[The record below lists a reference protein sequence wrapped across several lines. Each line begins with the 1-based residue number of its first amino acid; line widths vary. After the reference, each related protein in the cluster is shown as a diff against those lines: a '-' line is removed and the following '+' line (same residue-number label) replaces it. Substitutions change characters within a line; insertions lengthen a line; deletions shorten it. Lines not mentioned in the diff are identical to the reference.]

1 MPEPDYGVSLSAPTT
16 SINPK
21 PKTSSASVPKEKSFF
36 EKLKDSVTGPP
47 TAAAQAAADAFHAN
61 VGNSDDGP
69 SAMQGGIASLSGA
82 TADADM
88 YAENLKRYNDYINSQ
103 RQPAPTEITPEMR
116 QAALSQFESQQGAGQ
131 VPYYMAA
138 ARNRYPQYGQNE
150 RYEPYGS
157 RYGQGYGQ
165 QYGQQYGSPYGQQY
179 GSPYGQQYGQGYAA
193 PNMSPAFMHAS
204 QNYDILGGSQRLA
217 PRPMEMMSSSE
228 RTQINDMSQA
238 MADQQMADQQNAN
251 PVFSDATGNEL
262 MAALRGKGGGKGAS
276 QNAPQSYGPQYGSP
290 SGQGQAPL
298 GAILASRFGGFGF

>member
-1 MPEPDYGVSLSAPTT
+1 
-16 SINPK
+16 
-21 PKTSSASVPKEKSFF
+21 
-36 EKLKDSVTGPP
+36 
-47 TAAAQAAADAFHAN
+47 
-61 VGNSDDGP
+61 
-69 SAMQGGIASLSGA
+69 
-82 TADADM
+82 
-88 YAENLKRYNDYINSQ
+88 
-103 RQPAPTEITPEMR
+103 
-116 QAALSQFESQQGAGQ
+116 
-131 VPYYMAA
+131 
-138 ARNRYPQYGQNE
+138 
-150 RYEPYGS
+150 
-157 RYGQGYGQ
+157 
-165 QYGQQYGSPYGQQY
+165 
-179 GSPYGQQYGQGYAA
+179 
-193 PNMSPAFMHAS
+193 MSPAFMNAS